1 MPIAFVRSIHS
12 DALNTNDGK
21 PALILKWSKFDHFE
35 IRVMNHLPSAE
46 KFNGVTVPQPVFYNV
61 GRTIIAL
68 FGSCHISRRYNPVL
82 LPRTVI
88 GVF

>member
-1 MPIAFVRSIHS
+1 MV
-12 DALNTNDGK
+12 
-21 PALILKWSKFDHFE
+21 KFDHFE

-68 FGSCHISRRYNPVL
+68 FGSCHISKGDIILFFYREDGDWCILNDNFSHVSDMAYMLMRK
-82 LPRTVI
+82 VI
-88 GVF
+88 HFR